1 VTYLRLR
8 TTRLL
13 PSGKE
18 LAICKADATR
28 TRVQTSS
35 FIGRCLYLASK
46 TLVLY
51 SLQRQTPC
59 VPRSKCVSN
68 CLYPEGF
75 PVLRLLVLFYQ
86 GSCTFA
92 HFLIRLPTSLCYKGL
107 ALGRIVNSLII
118 HPDTHPGASA
128 IQANEHR
135 HPVPTRSQPTSK
147 PLAATISSRS
157 IHLKPS
163 TQIAVVIL

>member
-1 VTYLRLR
+1 VTYLRLL

-18 LAICKADATR
+18 RAICEADATR
-28 TRVQTSS
+28 TRLQTSS

-59 VPRSKCVSN
+59 VPRSNAARVSPEVTSGACPACKCVSN
-68 CLYPEGF
+68 CLHPEGF

-92 HFLIRLPTSLCYKGL
+92 RFLIRLPA
-107 ALGRIVNSLII
+107 ALLHKSFTLDRIVNSLII
-118 HPDTHPGASA
+118 HPDTHPVDRDAGLLLFKLTF
-128 IQANEHR
+128 R
-135 HPVPTRSQPTSK
+135 R
-147 PLAATISSRS
+147 L
-157 IHLKPS
+157 L
-163 TQIAVVIL
+163 L

>member
-1 VTYLRLR
+1 VTYLRLL

-18 LAICKADATR
+18 RASRL
-28 TRVQTSS
+28 QTSS
-35 FIGRCLYLASK
+35 FIGCCLYLASK

-68 CLYPEGF
+68 CLHPEGF

-92 HFLIRLPTSLCYKGL
+92 RFLIRLPA
-107 ALGRIVNSLII
+107 ALLHKSFTLGGIVNSLII
-118 HPDTHPGASA
+118 HPDTHPLGGCGASA
-128 IQANEHR
+128 IQAKKPRDSCDDSHR
-135 HPVPTRSQPTSK
+135 
-147 PLAATISSRS
+147 
-157 IHLKPS
+157 
-163 TQIAVVIL
+163 